1 MELWELETKL
11 VAGNVASVACM
22 LSSTDD
28 FLTLYWEMYVYMLFF
43 LCFYIYIYLFGEPR
57 TFVYL
62 HCYFFRALVKMF
74 LNNAVNIYITKVCKK
89 NYFEV

>member
-22 LSSTDD
+22 LSSSTDD
-28 FLTLYWEMYVYMLFF
+28 FLTLYWEMYVYMSFF
-43 LCFYIYIYLFGEPR
+43 MFLYIYIYLFGEPV

-62 HCYFFRALVKMF
+62 HCYFFKELS
-74 LNNAVNIYITKVCKK
+74 
-89 NYFEV
+89 